1 MGRVRTFGAG
11 LATLIAIIAM
21 VGALPSLWVH
31 YRVVDREGFTSFVS
45 PMAHDRQ
52 IQDLMADEIAAQISD
67 QTGGTLSATLVRPAT
82 GAYTRSD
89 QFVADFADVLGQ
101 QHDWLFTEPTT
112 DAERNG
118 VLTLDLTEMVNR
130 AIRDFGISG
139 VRVTQPVEIPL
150 SESRRSGLEAGR
162 YATAGDQVTRIAFVA
177 AGIAAVFALLA
188 LILARRR
195 GFTLAA
201 LGVGAVIASAVSWVL
216 GVFARGRADD
226 EVAGAQSSAKQIARI
241 VIDSSID
248 DLHHTSLIVGGVGV
262 AAIAVGILVS
272 LTLERSRR

>member
-1 MGRVRTFGAG
+1 MGPGGACAIGTVVGVRTFGAG

-21 VGALPSLWVH
+21 VGALPALWVH

-67 QTGGTLSATLVRPAT
+67 QTDGTLSATLVRPAT

-118 VLTLDLTEMVNR
+118 VLTLDLTAMVN
-130 AIRDFGISG
+130 
-139 VRVTQPVEIPL
+139 L
-150 SESRRSGLEAGR
+150 
-162 YATAGDQVTRIAFVA
+162 
-177 AGIAAVFALLA
+177 
-188 LILARRR
+188 
-195 GFTLAA
+195 
-201 LGVGAVIASAVSWVL
+201 
-216 GVFARGRADD
+216 
-226 EVAGAQSSAKQIARI
+226 
-241 VIDSSID
+241 
-248 DLHHTSLIVGGVGV
+248 SLIH
-262 AAIAVGILVS
+262 IS
-272 LTLERSRR
+272 EPTRR